1 MNILKLIV
9 KDFRAHWL
17 YQLYSMVL
25 LFTLSTIFI
34 YIMLQE
40 NGKTDPEL
48 VIYFLLVLPTTSM
61 ASLLFMKMDELDK
74 TDEVYVSLPVTKT
87 EIVIAKY
94 LSSFL
99 LVLLAMPGHFLGI
112 QSGAYL
118 HDSLGSPQLEIIYNP
133 LLWLIIVA
141 VLLFFKS
148 YAYPLYFRFGLTV
161 GAVIHTIIQFL
172 LLVIFILSFQFFNL
186 QPMIEQLLKWGSDQ
200 NGYLLAT
207 VLAVA
212 LVTLTISSITLSS
225 KFFKTRAT

>member
-1 MNILKLIV
+1 MNILKLIT

-34 YIMLQE
+34 YIMFQE

-48 VIYFLLVLPTTSM
+48 VLYFLLVLPTTSI

-74 TDEVYVSLPVTKT
+74 TDEVFVSLPVTKT
-87 EIVIAKY
+87 EIIIAKY

-99 LVLLAMPGHFLGI
+99 LVLLALPAYFLGI
-112 QSGAYL
+112 QSGAYF
-118 HDSLGSPQLEIIYNP
+118 HDNLGSPQLEIIYNP
-133 LLWLIIVA
+133 LLWSMMVA
-141 VLLFFKS
+141 LLLFFKC
-148 YAYPLYFRFGLTV
+148 YAYPLYFRYGLTI
-161 GAVIHTIIQFL
+161 GTGIHTIIQFL

-200 NGYLLAT
+200 NRYLLAT
-207 VLAVA
+207 VLVVA
-212 LVTLTISSITLSS
+212 LVILIISSITLSS
-225 KFFKTRAT
+225 KFFKTRAL